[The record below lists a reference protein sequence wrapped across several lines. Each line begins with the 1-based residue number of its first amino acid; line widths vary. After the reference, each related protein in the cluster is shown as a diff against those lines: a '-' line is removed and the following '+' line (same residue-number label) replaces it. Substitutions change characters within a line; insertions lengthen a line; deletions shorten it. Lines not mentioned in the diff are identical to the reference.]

1 MLEREPRK
9 IKMKNSLLSLVL
21 PRVVRRVDC
30 PASRRI
36 RFACRAVQALFF
48 SRGGTMGKLSVD
60 RARNYI
66 MIIIRQRGLPL
77 FACRCSKLYV
87 SERNNVLPTDTYR

>member
-48 SRGGTMGKLSVD
+48 SRGGTMGKLSVRSSKELYND
-60 RARNYI
+60 NNKTERFATVCLSLFE
-66 MIIIRQRGLPL
+66 IIRL
-77 FACRCSKLYV
+77 
-87 SERNNVLPTDTYR
+87 